1 MENVPHRADR
11 TKIAR
16 SQGESMP
23 RHKKKA
29 SSSRSPYP
37 SNAGH
42 RTHRNFPQDVARE
55 ILRAFRYGRDLTL
68 LMIEVTRPKGMPERL
83 AYKGADSLSRFFE
96 PHLRNTDFHFSSS
109 SDHLFLLLPETPEK
123 GGLVLGSRLVE
134 IFEKAPLPPSGD
146 SLPGTSVVQ
155 IHAGVSAVGMG
166 GHTELDL
173 IATSEIATR
182 AARLF
187 SSPVVTLNQLVG
199 GRFSLLEW
207 VGLYSTLSE
216 TEVLVLS
223 RVFERLRKEPFGFMQ
238 KIASQAEAL
247 SDRLK
252 LDLDDRDALAFWI
265 YALDLGDI
273 AKAETHVPLPEI
285 AEHSNRKKKLL
296 FLRGLELFGLGTSSS
311 GRTAKS
317 RWGSPLAIALF
328 RSTRRIQEHLSLHPD
343 TSEKAFRSYLGKLP
357 AKEFPPEL
365 ISLLSETRPS
375 DWLPFQ
381 EELRE

>member
-1 MENVPHRADR
+1 
-11 TKIAR
+11 
-16 SQGESMP
+16 MP
-23 RHKKKA
+23 RHKKKTNA
-29 SSSRSPYP
+29 SRSPYP
-37 SNAGH
+37 SSAGH
-42 RTHRNFPQDVARE
+42 RIHRNFPQDVARE

-68 LMIEVTRPKGMPERL
+68 LMIEVTHPKGMAERL

-109 SDHLFLLLPETPEK
+109 SDELFLLLPETPEK

-146 SLPGTSVVQ
+146 SLPGTAIVQ

-166 GHTELDL
+166 GHTEVDL
-173 IATSEIATR
+173 ISTSEIAAR

-238 KIASQAEAL
+238 KIAAQVEEL

-265 YALDLGDI
+265 YALDLVDI
-273 AKAETHVPLPEI
+273 AKAEGHSPLPDI

-296 FLRGLELFGLGTSSS
+296 FLRGLELFGLSPSSS
-311 GRTAKS
+311 GRSSKS
-317 RWGSPLAIALF
+317 RWGSPLAISLF
-328 RSTRRIQEHLSLHPD
+328 RSTRRIQEYLSLHPD
-343 TSEKAFRSYLGKLP
+343 ASEKSFHSLLSKLP
-357 AKEFPPEL
+357 AKEFPSEL
-365 ISLLSETRPS
+365 TSLLAGTKPS

>member
-1 MENVPHRADR
+1 
-11 TKIAR
+11 
-16 SQGESMP
+16 MP

-29 SSSRSPYP
+29 SASRSPYP

-68 LMIEVTRPKGMPERL
+68 LMIEVTRPKGMGERL

-134 IFEKAPLPPSGD
+134 TFEKAPLPPSGD
-146 SLPGTSVVQ
+146 SLPGTAVVQ

-173 IATSEIATR
+173 IATSEIAAR

-238 KIASQAEAL
+238 KIASQVEAL

-265 YALDLGDI
+265 YALDLVDI
-273 AKAETHVPLPEI
+273 AKAEPHSPLPEI
-285 AEHSNRKKKLL
+285 AEHSNRKKS
-296 FLRGLELFGLGTSSS
+296 FSSS
-311 GRTAKS
+311 VDSNCSVSGHPLPDGLPNPGGAPPWLSPCSEARGASRNISPFIRTLRKKPS
-317 RWGSPLAIALF
+317 VLIWGNSP
-328 RSTRRIQEHLSLHPD
+328 Q
-343 TSEKAFRSYLGKLP
+343 GN
-357 AKEFPPEL
+357 FPP
-365 ISLLSETRPS
+365 S
-375 DWLPFQ
+375 
-381 EELRE
+381 